1 MNFDL
6 SRFADSLLAPVADAM
21 AALRALGAWGE
32 EEEAAPSNV
41 AARARALLAAMEAEE
56 EEEEDMVMGEGL
68 PERMALPAPDVAT
81 PSDGL
86 EDFEVVDAA
95 RVALAFRRLAA
106 WRAGYN
112 PYQQIR

>member
-32 EEEAAPSNV
+32 EEEAAPSDV
-41 AARARALLAAMEAEE
+41 AARALALLAAMEEE

-68 PERMALPAPDVAT
+68 PERMALPAPCLAD
-81 PSDGL
+81 PGEGL
-86 EDFEVVDAA
+86 ADFEVVDAA
-95 RVALAFRRLAA
+95 RVALAYRRLAQ

-112 PYQQIR
+112 PYVNMK